1 MPIDI
6 RRYGAIIGM
15 AAAALVFGIAAHGI
29 TRGWQEARQE
39 RAVAA
44 NAEQIFHSPSSFAA
58 GNPGGDVSVAAFYDF
73 NCPYCRKDAPALAK
87 LIAEDRQVR
96 LVLKELP
103 VLGPDSE
110 AAAKVALAAGRQ
122 GKFFELYARL
132 FAEPGRATE
141 EKALRVAAE
150 LGLDRERIK
159 QEMQDPAIAAAL
171 AENETLARS
180 LKVRGVP
187 FYIVGDKI
195 LREGT
200 GDFYADL
207 TRMVAE
213 ARSGERR
220 TEQSR

>member
-1 MPIDI
+1 M
-6 RRYGAIIGM
+6 G
-15 AAAALVFGIAAHGI
+15 AAALVFGIAAHGI

-44 NAEQIFHSPSSFAA
+44 NQQQIFHSPSSYIA
-58 GNPGGDVSVAAFYDF
+58 GNPNGTVSVVAFFDF
-73 NCPYCRKDAPALAK
+73 NCPYCRNDAPSLTR
-87 LIAEDRQVR
+87 LITDDKDVR

-110 AAAKVALAAGRQ
+110 AAAKIALAAGRQ
-122 GKFFELYARL
+122 GKYFELYQRL

-141 EKALRVAAE
+141 AKALRVAGE
-150 LGLDRERIK
+150 LGLDQGRIK

-171 AENETLARS
+171 AENEKLAAS

-195 LREGT
+195 LREGE

-207 TRMVAE
+207 TKMVAE
-213 ARSGERR
+213 ARSGERK
-220 TEQSR
+220 TEQSP